1 MILMIL
7 FCASIDIFPLL
18 LLLLRRFIFSAD
30 LVPSNYQENH
40 SAIKYHIPVI
50 IVVVVIII
58 NIIMTIIVISKFPNL
73 SIPSQ

>member
-1 MILMIL
+1 MILL
-7 FCASIDIFPLL
+7 CASIDIFPL

-50 IVVVVIII
+50 IVVIIII
-58 NIIMTIIVISKFPNL
+58 NIIMTIIVISKFPTSL
-73 SIPSQ
+73 FPASRGR